1 MLPSVSPKNKWPTAV
16 LAKYSTISIYTMTLS
31 MKFTKVS
38 SQSHDWDQQVQGK
51 DKILLSGHLL
61 KELQLLEFK
70 KKKKVKRE
78 ANEPAQSSTW
88 AQTQDLSLIL
98 GSHRVTEKN
107 GLQRAVLTLKAPWHG
122 WGGLDLWT
130 RVCMCNIQTQAYIYT
145 HKNKFCKLEKKL

>member
-1 MLPSVSPKNKWPTAV
+1 
-16 LAKYSTISIYTMTLS
+16 

-38 SQSHDWDQQVQGK
+38 SQSHDWDQQAQGK

-61 KELQLLEFK
+61 KELQLLG

-122 WGGLDLWT
+122 WGGAGPVDSCVHVHT
-130 RVCMCNIQTQAYIYT
+130 QTQAYIYT